1 MDDELEPHSLG
12 DEEFDDE
19 THSFD
24 FWFGAV
30 EGYLTDRPYGH
41 LAATA
46 DTLLDSSVFD
56 DRERDR
62 LITTLCNYCTGETAA
77 LEGASGL
84 VRLAPNH
91 NSKIFMATQVVDE
104 ARHLEVF
111 LRRLADLGVDDPEAE
126 IEKRA
131 NPALLEFKDALLDL
145 VDNDDWS
152 SAVFAQNVILETME
166 YTVFRAHAE
175 NADPVTAEVLRG
187 VISDERRHLGFG
199 ETHIGRGLGDG
210 SADRARLQ
218 ELRGHFESLVLRVF
232 EDALDDVAIP
242 RDERPELG
250 RDYLQTIERL
260 GMAL

>member
-1 MDDELEPHSLG
+1 MDELEPHSLG

-19 THSFD
+19 THSFE

-30 EGYLTDRPYGH
+30 EGYLSDRPYGH
-41 LAATA
+41 RPAAVEVA
-46 DTLLDSSVFD
+46 LDD
-56 DRERDR
+56 HERDR

-91 NSKIFMATQVVDE
+91 NAKIFMATQVVDE

-111 LRRLADLGVDDPEAE
+111 LKRLSDLGVSDPDTE
-126 IEKRA
+126 IVARA
-131 NPALLEFKDALLDL
+131 NPALLEFKAALLAL
-145 VDNDDWS
+145 VDRQDWNA
-152 SAVFAQNVILETME
+152 AVFAQNVILETME
-166 YTVFRAHAE
+166 YTVFRAHAD

-199 ETHIGRGLGDG
+199 ETHIGRGLADG
-210 SADRARLQ
+210 SADRSRLQ
-218 ELRGHFESLVLRVF
+218 EVRTDLETMVLRVF
-232 EDALDDVAIP
+232 EDALDDAGVP

-250 RDYLQTIERL
+250 RDYLEAVDRL